1 MYLCRLN
8 DLFVIKIMKKYIKI
22 YTIYL
27 LSCLLCG
34 CHVFEEKRM
43 VGTVAEYNGK
53 TITVEDIQ
61 LLTLGLS
68 SEDSVRV
75 VDQYIRQWATG
86 LIEYDVAKDKTNK
99 DIERLVEDYRRSLYL
114 HEYEQRLI
122 AQRMPQMIED
132 TLIESFYSLHSKY
145 LILSESIIRGL
156 LLVVPNK
163 APNMNDLRKKIQQ
176 PNLEENIEWLEKF
189 AYQYAVGYE
198 LFLEDWKDMSEIIV
212 LMPFEQND
220 LDKQL
225 KNKRQIE
232 LQDSINTYILQVTE
246 LHMKG
251 ELKPLTY
258 ARKEIESILLRQRQ
272 VEFLKEER
280 NLLYEKALKEGKL
293 KLYEN

>member
-8 DLFVIKIMKKYIKI
+8 DLFVIKIMKIYIKI

>member
-8 DLFVIKIMKKYIKI
+8 DLFIIKIMKKYIKI

-145 LILSESIIRGL
+145 LILSETIIRGL

>member
-1 MYLCRLN
+1 
-8 DLFVIKIMKKYIKI
+8 MKKYITI

-145 LILSESIIRGL
+145 LILSETIIRGL

>member
-145 LILSESIIRGL
+145 LILSETIIRGL

>member
-8 DLFVIKIMKKYIKI
+8 DLFIIKIMKKYIKI

-145 LILSESIIRGL
+145 LILSETIIRGL

-189 AYQYAVGYE
+189 AYKYAVGYE

>member
-132 TLIESFYSLHSKY
+132 TLKRIQDRPPLFSVQTAVDRKMINNARNWETIFLHNENFYFDQK
-145 LILSESIIRGL
+145 R
-156 LLVVPNK
+156 
-163 APNMNDLRKKIQQ
+163 
-176 PNLEENIEWLEKF
+176 EK
-189 AYQYAVGYE
+189 E
-198 LFLEDWKDMSEIIV
+198 
-212 LMPFEQND
+212 
-220 LDKQL
+220 
-225 KNKRQIE
+225 
-232 LQDSINTYILQVTE
+232 
-246 LHMKG
+246 
-251 ELKPLTY
+251 
-258 ARKEIESILLRQRQ
+258 KEKML
-272 VEFLKEER
+272 
-280 NLLYEKALKEGKL
+280 
-293 KLYEN
+293 

>member
-1 MYLCRLN
+1 
-8 DLFVIKIMKKYIKI
+8 
-22 YTIYL
+22 
-27 LSCLLCG
+27 
-34 CHVFEEKRM
+34 
-43 VGTVAEYNGK
+43 
-53 TITVEDIQ
+53 
-61 LLTLGLS
+61 
-68 SEDSVRV
+68 
-75 VDQYIRQWATG
+75 
-86 LIEYDVAKDKTNK
+86 
-99 DIERLVEDYRRSLYL
+99 
-114 HEYEQRLI
+114 
-122 AQRMPQMIED
+122 
-132 TLIESFYSLHSKY
+132 
-145 LILSESIIRGL
+145 
-156 LLVVPNK
+156 
-163 APNMNDLRKKIQQ
+163 MNDLRKKIQQ